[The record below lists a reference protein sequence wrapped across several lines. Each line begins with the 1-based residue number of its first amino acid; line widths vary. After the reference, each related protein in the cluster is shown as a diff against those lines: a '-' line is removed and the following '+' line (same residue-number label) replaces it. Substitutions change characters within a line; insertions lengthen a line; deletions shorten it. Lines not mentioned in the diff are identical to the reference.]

1 MDLNHKESSKNGRF
15 VLTAQLLAD
24 LDIYIKRNFR
34 VKTDERYEGEIN
46 KQFRVKFRRASGPA
60 YPEPSEDGRIAK
72 DALPLKEPAE
82 NEPGEN
88 TAPAGIISKDK
99 PFAGVTKFFQ
109 EEAPS
114 QQKATPQEE
123 RVCGSISFDELRDK
137 KPGIDEFIRQ
147 RQKPTFSQLLMAHI
161 DARGEKDSEVY
172 KRALIDRRV
181 FSKIR
186 SESSYHPSRG
196 TALSLALA
204 LKLRRSDADE
214 LLAAAEVSLHA
225 SPLVRWLLMA
235 AGSLCVL
242 LGVIGLFLPLLPTTP
257 FMLLAAACYARGSS
271 RFYGWLTTHPL
282 FGPAPGPG
290 RGS

>member
-1 MDLNHKESSKNGRF
+1 MDLNHKENSKNGRF

-60 YPEPSEDGRIAK
+60 HPEPSEDGRIAK

-82 NEPGEN
+82 NGPGEN
-88 TAPAGIISKDK
+88 PAPAGIVSKDK

-114 QQKATPQEE
+114 ESKAPPQEE

-214 LLAAAEVSLHA
+214 LLAAAGYALSR
-225 SPLVRWLLMA
+225 SDTCDLMIA
-235 AGSLCVL
+235 FCFEREIFN
-242 LGVIGLFLPLLPTTP
+242 IGDVN
-257 FMLLAAACYARGSS
+257 MLLDYFDIPALG
-271 RFYGWLTTHPL
+271 RFD
-282 FGPAPGPG
+282 
-290 RGS
+290 